1 MEDGPTQGDALLARL
16 SHGRADRL
24 VHVHRIPARPATAV
38 EWPAWVPEAITTA
51 YADAGVHRPWR
62 HQAEAADAAFG
73 GSHVALATGT
83 ASGKSLA
90 FGMVALTR
98 VLAGTH
104 APDGRGSTT
113 LYLAPTKA
121 LAHDQLRSLSG
132 LGLPWLRAA
141 TYDGDTPA
149 EERAWVRQHANYVL
163 SNPDLL
169 HHSLLPGHQS
179 WSAFLRRLEVIVVDE
194 AHAYRGVLGAHVSAV
209 VRRLRR
215 VCAHYGSSPVVIA
228 ASATMAEPEVA
239 AARLIGAPARAFA
252 DDASPRAGL
261 TVAFWE
267 PPIVGPDRA
276 GDAAGGTARRSPL
289 AETAD
294 LLADCVV
301 ESRQALAFV
310 RSRRGAETVGTM
322 TRDLLDEVDPDLTSR
337 VATYRGGYLP
347 EERRA
352 LEAALRDG
360 SLQALA
366 TTSALEMGI
375 DVSGLDVVI
384 TTGWPGTR
392 ASLWQQFG
400 RAGRSGSEALG
411 VFVARDDPLDS
422 YVVHHPGIV
431 TDRQVEASVF
441 DPGNRYVLAPHLCA
455 AAAELPVTE
464 ADLGTWFPESAREV
478 LGELVADGMLRA
490 RPGGWFWTRRERASD
505 LTDLRGSGGAPV
517 RVVEEGTGRLLGTVD
532 RASAPATVHPG
543 AVYVH
548 QGVTHVVTMLD
559 LDDSVAVVEEREV
572 DYTTIARSVS
582 DIRVVE
588 EVESSHEGALHRGF
602 VDVSSQVV
610 SFQRRRLSGES
621 LGEELLA
628 MPVQELRTHAV
639 WWTLPAEEVLSAG
652 IAPADIPGAAH
663 AAEHASIGLLPLF
676 ATCDRWDLGGVSTA
690 QHPDTDQPTV
700 FVYDGYPGG
709 AGFAEH
715 GFRIAPEW
723 LRATRRLIAD
733 CPCATGCPSC
743 VQSPKCGNGNEPLD
757 KSGAVLLLDA
767 VLAATAG
774 PPAPTP

>member
-1 MEDGPTQGDALLARL
+1 VPDAI
-16 SHGRADRL
+16 RA
-24 VHVHRIPARPATAV
+24 
-38 EWPAWVPEAITTA
+38 A
-51 YADAGVHRPWR
+51 YADIGVRQPWR

-73 GSHVALATGT
+73 GAHVALATGT

-121 LAHDQLRSLSG
+121 LANDQLRSLAG

-141 TYDGDTPA
+141 TYDGDTPS

-163 SNPDLL
+163 TNPDLL
-169 HHSLLPGHQS
+169 HHSLLPGHPS
-179 WSAFLRRLEVIVVDE
+179 WSSFLRRLEVIVIDE

-215 VCAHYGSSPVVIA
+215 VCAHYGSSPVVIT

-239 AARLIGAPARAFA
+239 ASRLIGAPVRAFA

-267 PPIVGPDRA
+267 PPVVGPGHADGPGA
-276 GDAAGGTARRSPL
+276 VGRRSAL

-322 TRDLLDEVDPDLTSR
+322 TRDLLDEVDPDLTAR

-375 DVSGLDVVI
+375 DISGLDVVI

-400 RAGRSGSEALG
+400 RAGRSGADALG
-411 VFVARDDPLDS
+411 IFVARDDPLDS

-431 TDRQVEASVF
+431 TDREVEASVF

-455 AAAELPVTE
+455 AAAEVPITE
-464 ADLGTWFPESAREV
+464 ADLGSWFPESAREV
-478 LGELVADGMLRA
+478 LDQLVADGLLRA

-505 LTDLRGSGGAPV
+505 LTDLRGSGGSPV

-532 RASAPATVHPG
+532 RAAAPATVHPG

-559 LDDSVAVVEEREV
+559 LDDSVATVEEREV
-572 DYTTIARSVS
+572 DYTTLARSVS

-588 EVESSHEGALHRGF
+588 EVESAHDGVLRHGF

-610 SFQRRRLSGES
+610 SFQRRRLTGEN

-639 WWTLPAEEVLSAG
+639 WWTLPAESVLSAG

-690 QHPDTDQPTV
+690 HHPDTDQPTV

-715 GFRIAPEW
+715 GFRIAAQW
-723 LRATRRLIAD
+723 LQATRQLIAD
-733 CPCATGCPSC
+733 CPCTTGCPSC

-757 KSGAVLLLDA
+757 KSDAVLLLDA
-767 VLAATAG
+767 VLAGMGVLPWGEEPTTG
-774 PPAPTP
+774 PAPG